1 MSQTLENADAVID
14 GYGQMLVTIFTQI
27 SLCYPMPD
35 ASRIPAHLQT
45 LNRGL
50 KHLTASFPW
59 LAGHVIRESA
69 AVGNTGV
76 FKIAPLDQAPRMVV
90 KDLSRDPAMP
100 SLQDLRRAGYPMN
113 ALDEDVV
120 APRRT
125 SSGQPGERIAEVF
138 QLQATVIKGGL
149 VLTLLGQHQCMDGV
163 GQGQVMRLLSK
174 ACRGEEFTEEEL
186 RSGNRDPADAIPL
199 LDESTWR
206 PGPELKYNTV
216 HPLPTGNA
224 EERQT
229 GVWCHFSF
237 SKKSLLTL
245 KRVATQGLPAAT
257 PYVSTDDALSA
268 LIWQSIVRARLPR
281 LQEDSTVL
289 FARSVDIRGHVD
301 ISATYPGFAQ
311 CMTYHD
317 KFSIGQLVESP
328 LGIVAA
334 DLRAAIAPE
343 TSTLAYD
350 ARSLATLV
358 HRTPDKATVSLLG
371 GDFDMTRDVMLNSW
385 ANQDA
390 YYLDFGLGLGLPEAV
405 RRPRFDAFQGLVYL
419 LPKRPDGEVG
429 AAVCLSEDDL
439 QKLKDDRRFMQFAR
453 PVG

>member
-1 MSQTLENADAVID
+1 
-14 GYGQMLVTIFTQI
+14 MLVTIFTQI

-35 ASRIPAHLQT
+35 ASRLPAHIET
-45 LNRGL
+45 LKRGL
-50 KHLTASFPW
+50 ELLAASFPW
-59 LAGHVIRESA
+59 LAGQVIREGVTA
-69 AVGNTGV
+69 GTTGV
-76 FKIAPLDQAPRMVV
+76 FKIAPLDKAPRMVV
-90 KDLSRDPAMP
+90 KDLSSDPAMP
-100 SLQDLRRAGYPMN
+100 SLKDLRRAGYPMN
-113 ALDEDVV
+113 ALDEDTV

-125 SSGQPGERIAEVF
+125 SSGQPGETIAEVF
-138 QLQATVIKGGL
+138 QLQASLIKGGL
-149 VLTLLGQHQCMDGV
+149 ILTFLGQHQCMDGV

-174 ACRGEEFTEEEL
+174 ACRGEGFTEEEL

-199 LDESTWR
+199 LDENTWR

-216 HPLPTGNA
+216 HSLPTGDT
-224 EERQT
+224 ERRQT

-245 KRVATQGLPAAT
+245 KGVATHGLPAST
-257 PYVSTDDALSA
+257 PYVSTDDALTA
-268 LIWQSIVRARLPR
+268 LIWQSIMRARLPR
-281 LQEDSTVL
+281 LQEDSPAL
-289 FARSVDIRGHVD
+289 FARSVDIRGHVG
-301 ISATYPGFAQ
+301 ISSTYPGFAQ

-317 KFSIGQLVESP
+317 KFPIGQLVESP
-328 LGIVAA
+328 LGTVAA

-358 HRTPDKATVSLLG
+358 HRTPDKATLSLLG
-371 GDFDMTRDVMLNSW
+371 GKFDMTRDVMLNSW

-390 YYLDFGLGLGLPEAV
+390 YHLDFGLGLGLPEAV

-419 LPKRPDGEVG
+419 LPKRPDGEIG

-439 QKLKDDRRFMQFAR
+439 QKLKEDHRFLQFAR
-453 PVG
+453 LVG